1 MQLLHYYLSAALS
14 LLSLTATSLPNG
26 APRCKITESVITQG
40 HKIPQG
46 SLGLVMKLPASYTP
60 GGPPIPITITSAT
73 GASVKFAGILAY
85 VTTGAVQDS
94 VLTAKAGGP
103 AVNGVAA
110 HVGRFR
116 HIRAKQLRPQT
127 AALCTALN
135 VKNAHPKS
143 TITHSVPLNA
153 TTPFTIMWSPPRRD
167 KGVVTVNVVI
177 SSGSSKS
184 PWQIVPSGQIQSV
197 AATAGH
203 ANAAAKN
210 NAKSNGTSKNNA
222 KSNKA
227 KKATA
232 NARKATKKAKA

>member
-26 APRCKITESVITQG
+26 APRCKITESIIAQG

-46 SLGLVMKLPASYTP
+46 SLGLVMKLPATYTP

-103 AVNGVAA
+103 AVNGVAG

-197 AATAGH
+197 ATAAKGH
-203 ANAAAKN
+203 ANATA
-210 NAKSNGTSKNNA
+210 KNNA

-227 KKATA
+227 KNASA
-232 NARKATKKAKA
+232 NAKKATKKAKA

>member
-1 MQLLHYYLSAALS
+1 MQLLQFYLTAALS
-14 LLSLTATSLPNG
+14 LLSLTATCLPNG
-26 APRCKITESVITQG
+26 APRCKITESIIAQG

-46 SLGLVMKLPASYTP
+46 SLGLVMKLPATYTP
-60 GGPPIPITITSAT
+60 GGRPIPITITSAT
-73 GASVKFAGILAY
+73 GAPVKFAGILAY

-103 AVNGVAA
+103 TVNGVAA

-116 HIRAKQLRPQT
+116 HIRAQQLRPQT

-153 TTPFTIMWSPPRRD
+153 TTPFTILWSPPRRD
-167 KGVVTVNVVI
+167 KGVVTVNVVV

-197 AATAGH
+197 AASKGH
-203 ANAAAKN
+203 ANAN
-210 NAKSNGTSKNNA
+210 VKNNA

-227 KKATA
+227 NAATA
-232 NARKATKKAKA
+232 KKATKKAKA

>member
-1 MQLLHYYLSAALS
+1 MQLLQFYLSAALS
-14 LLSLTATSLPNG
+14 LLSLTATCLPNG
-26 APRCKITESVITQG
+26 APRCKITESIIAQG

-46 SLGLVMKLPASYTP
+46 SLGLVMKLPATYTP
-60 GGPPIPITITSAT
+60 GGRPIPITITSAT
-73 GASVKFAGILAY
+73 GAPVKFAGILAY

-103 AVNGVAA
+103 TVNGVAA

-116 HIRAKQLRPQT
+116 HIRAQQLRPQT

-203 ANAAAKN
+203 ANANANAKN
-210 NAKSNGTSKNNA
+210 NAKSNANAKNNA

-227 KKATA
+227 NAAKKAT
-232 NARKATKKAKA
+232 ATKKAKA